1 MTTIKRPIR
10 AATAEAL
17 EALVWLEKDRQEAL
31 GRVALM
37 ETYGRDQ
44 FGFVAHLEFARN
56 DNV

>member
-1 MTTIKRPIR
+1 MTSIKRPIR

-17 EALVWLEKDRQEAL
+17 EALVWLEKDRQAAS
-31 GRVALM
+31 GREPIM

-56 DNV
+56 DHV